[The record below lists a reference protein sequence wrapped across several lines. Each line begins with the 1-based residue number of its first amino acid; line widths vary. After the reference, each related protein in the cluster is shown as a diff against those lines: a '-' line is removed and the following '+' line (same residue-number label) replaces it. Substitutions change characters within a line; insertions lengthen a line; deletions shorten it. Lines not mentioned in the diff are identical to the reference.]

1 MARPQITEKLFW
13 AIKTLYAGGAST
25 KEASEYFGVSEATL
39 RLVNK
44 SESLEEYRNMQCAI
58 HAKYRKLAPS
68 KPVQPAPE
76 KPANKVDMPYM
87 PYSVQREI
95 TEQLKAQ
102 TELLK
107 LISAKLVYIVEQL
120 S

>member
-1 MARPQITEKLFW
+1 MARPQITEKLYW

-39 RLVNK
+39 RLINK
-44 SESLEEYRNMQCAI
+44 SESLEEYRNMRCAI
-58 HAKYRKLAPS
+58 HAKYRKPATE
-68 KPVQPAPE
+68 KPAQPAPE